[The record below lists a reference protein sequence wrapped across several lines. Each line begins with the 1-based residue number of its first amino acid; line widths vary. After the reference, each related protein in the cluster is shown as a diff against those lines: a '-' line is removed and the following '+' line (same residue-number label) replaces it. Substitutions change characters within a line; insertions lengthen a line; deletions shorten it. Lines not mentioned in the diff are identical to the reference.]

1 MRRMVLVFAVAKQW
15 ERLSPGEGRILE
27 SHMEVLYTE
36 NEQERVGGHNGEKR
50 QAA

>member
-1 MRRMVLVFAVAKQW
+1 MVLVFAVAKQW

-36 NEQERVGGHNGEKR
+36 NEQESVGGHNGEKR